1 MCRAQG
7 CLPGFTDVTIEGDYA
22 IEAFRAAQETYADVI
37 EYTNLFD
44 REYFP
49 NGMWGIMGEAVTTV
63 VMDPT
68 DAGIAAAVENLK
80 VNYYDKMEADGN

>member
-1 MCRAQG
+1 MFFG
-7 CLPGFTDVTIEGDYA
+7 
-22 IEAFRAAQETYADVI
+22 VI
-37 EYTNLFD
+37 HPLYITS
-44 REYFP
+44 
-49 NGMWGIMGEAVTTV
+49 WGIMGEAVTTV